1 VAEKQLL
8 KDRSAMAGKKKQ
20 TLFVIFATPKQPA
33 KHRDRYIANDGSA
46 TTIRSKAARFWTYWD
61 AKAFAEISHIALNAL
76 TYIGRE
82 YFTAFEVQRLAA
94 GLRTL

>member
-1 VAEKQLL
+1 
-8 KDRSAMAGKKKQ
+8 MAGKKKQ
-20 TLFVIFATPKQPA
+20 TLFVIFAIPKQPA
-33 KHRDRYIANDGSA
+33 EPGNRYIANDGSM

-61 AKAFAEISHIALNAL
+61 AKAFAEMNHIALNAL

-94 GLRTL
+94 GLHGL